1 MANHTL
7 QFEAGSLPRTRR
19 EALAIGSLHFDTGVP
34 CIHGHKRPR
43 FAINGRCMACNSAS
57 TTSSQKSEKGREGH
71 LRNLQKYAK
80 SEKGKVAIKRSVSYR
95 RAVKAKSVPLWSDRE
110 QIDSFVNACPPD
122 HHLDHIIPLRGKNV
136 CGLHVTENLQY
147 LPAQEN
153 RVKSNKVDPLTLE
166 ANVCV
171 LPQYRSY
178 VRE

>member
-1 MANHTL
+1 MAY
-7 QFEAGSLPRTRR
+7 EA
-19 EALAIGSLHFDTGVP
+19 
-34 CIHGHKRPR
+34 
-43 FAINGRCMACNSAS
+43 
-57 TTSSQKSEKGREGH
+57 
-71 LRNLQKYAK
+71 Y
-80 SEKGKVAIKRSVSYR
+80 
-95 RAVKAKSVPLWSDRE
+95 KAKKRE
-110 QIDSFVNACPPD
+110 QKRRYRQTPSGKATEKRRDIAKDERVRKATPPWCDKPALNAFIDGCPPG

-153 RVKSNKVDPLTLE
+153 IAKSNKLDPLTLE